1 MFSRSFMIKGYLAAK
16 SMFQNEVPKRWY
28 REPVIL
34 LFCSP
39 KGERSLASKYLLLIR
54 EQGTQAP
61 TFYVVCEEGEE
72 KRGAHGLRYCCRNLL
87 TFGLHTHCR
96 VSVASVQEF
105 SAKPWSC
112 FPRESWVCFQ
122 MWPQLGSTSEPS
134 ITAHR
139 FPKQLVWKKFPLF
152 CMSKCW
158 LVYFMIDLSR
168 WMGLFLRISCT
179 PTLCA

>member
-1 MFSRSFMIKGYLAAK
+1 MIKGYLAAK
-16 SMFQNEVPKRWY
+16 NMFQNEVSKRWY

-34 LFCSP
+34 LFCSQN
-39 KGERSLASKYLLLIR
+39 GERSLVSKYLLLIR

-72 KRGAHGLRYCCRNLL
+72 TRGVHVLRCCYRNLL
-87 TFGLHTHCR
+87 TFVLHIPCR

-122 MWPQLGSTSEPS
+122 MWTQSGSTSEPS
-134 ITAHR
+134 ITAHS
-139 FPKQLVWKKFPLF
+139 FPKQLVGKKFPLF

-168 WMGLFLRISCT
+168 WMGLFLSISCT